1 MAIIAAFEQ
10 GSEPMNI
17 PLNSARARDI
27 ASQVHPQTNLLKHSE
42 EGALVVE
49 SGDGIYIRDDDGN
62 RYIETVSGLWCA
74 SLGFANERL
83 AKVAYEQM
91 RTLGFY
97 HSFRNKANTPSI
109 DLAEALL
116 ALAPVPMS
124 KAVFQCSG
132 SEANDTAIKLVWYY
146 HNALGK
152 PEKKKIIGRRK
163 GYHGSTIGAVSLSG
177 KPDMHAEFD
186 LPVSPRFLHVDPPH
200 HYRFAQPGESEDD
213 FATRMADE
221 LEALIL
227 EEGPETVAAFFAEPV
242 MGAGGG
248 LVPPA
253 TYFAKVQAVL
263 AKYEV
268 LFVADEVICG
278 FGRTGNWWGSQTFDL
293 RPDIITCAKA
303 LSGAFQP
310 ISAILIG
317 EKIYQAMLEESR
329 KVGIFAHGFTFA
341 GHPVAAA
348 VARETLR
355 IYEED
360 DIIGHVQRIAPHFQ
374 AAVRAL
380 GARDNV
386 DDIHGVGLLA
396 SLELV
401 TDKATKATFPA
412 EAGLGDR
419 IEQAAYRN
427 GLILRNIG
435 DRIALAPP
443 LIITEEQIDE
453 MMTRVAKVIDEV
465 TAEIRG

>member
-1 MAIIAAFEQ
+1 
-10 GSEPMNI
+10 MNI

-27 ASQVHPQTNLLKHSE
+27 ASQVHPQTDLVKHSR
-42 EGALVVE
+42 EGPLVIE
-49 SGDGIYIRDDDGN
+49 SGDGIYVRDDDGN
-62 RYIETVSGLWCA
+62 AYIETVSGLWCA

-83 AKVAYEQM
+83 ARVAYEQM
-91 RTLGFY
+91 RILGFY
-97 HSFRNKANTPSI
+97 HSFRNKANPPSI

-116 ALAPVPMS
+116 ALAPVAMS
-124 KAVFQCSG
+124 KVVFQCSG

-146 HNALGK
+146 HNAVGK
-152 PEKKKIIGRRK
+152 PEKKKVIGRHK
-163 GYHGSTIGAVSLSG
+163 GYHGSTIAATSLSG

-200 HYRFAQPGESEDD
+200 HYRYAQEGESEDA

-221 LEALIL
+221 LEALIVA
-227 EEGPETVAAFFAEPV
+227 EGPETVAAFFAEPV

-248 LVPPA
+248 LVPPQ
-253 TYFAKVQAVL
+253 TYFDKVQTVL
-263 AKYEV
+263 ARHEV
-268 LFVADEVICG
+268 LFVVDEVICG

-355 IYEED
+355 IYQED
-360 DIIGHVQRIAPHFQ
+360 DIIGHVRAVAPRFQ
-374 AAVRAL
+374 AAIRAL
-380 GARDNV
+380 ASHDNV
-386 DDIHGVGLLA
+386 DDVMGVGLLA
-396 SLELV
+396 SVELV
-401 TDKATKATFPA
+401 VDKASKAPFPK
-412 EAGLGDR
+412 EAGLADR

-427 GLILRNIG
+427 GLILRNVG
-435 DRIALAPP
+435 DRLAFAPP
-443 LIITEEQIDE
+443 LIITEDQIDDLAA
-453 MMTRVAKVIDEV
+453 RVARVIDEV
-465 TAEIRG
+465 TGEILG

>member
-1 MAIIAAFEQ
+1 
-10 GSEPMNI
+10 MNI
-17 PLNSARARDI
+17 PLNSNRARDI
-27 ASQVHPQTNLLKHSE
+27 ASQVHPQTNLLKHSQD
-42 EGALVVE
+42 GALIVE
-49 SGDGIYIRDDDGN
+49 SGEGIYIKDDDGKA
-62 RYIETVSGLWCA
+62 YMETISGLWCA

-91 RTLGFY
+91 RSLGFY
-97 HSFRNKANTPSI
+97 HSFRNKANAPSI

-146 HNALGK
+146 QNALGRT
-152 PEKKKIIGRRK
+152 EKKKIIGRRK

-200 HYRFAQPGESEDD
+200 HYRFAHDGESEDA

-221 LEALIL
+221 LEAKIL

-253 TYFAKVQAVL
+253 TYFEKVQAVL
-263 AKYEV
+263 ARHDV

-293 RPDIITCAKA
+293 KPDIITCAKA

-329 KVGIFAHGFTFA
+329 KVGVFAHGFTFA

-360 DIIGHVQRIAPHFQ
+360 DVIGHVQRIAPHFQ
-374 AAVRAL
+374 AAVRSL
-380 GARDNV
+380 GDHAHV

-396 SLELV
+396 SFELV
-401 TDKATKATFPA
+401 ADRATKAPFPTD
-412 EAGLGDR
+412 AGLGDK

-443 LIITEEQIDE
+443 LIIQEAEIDE
-453 MMTRVAKVIDEV
+453 MLSRVRRVVDEV
-465 TAEIRG
+465 AAEVSG